1 MPKGFTDREK
11 ALIRAGLLE
20 KGRELFAA
28 YGVRK
33 TNVED
38 LTRAV
43 GISKGAFYLFFDSKE
58 ELFFELLEQFESDFQ
73 VVLLEHIA
81 RDGAP
86 PRERMRALLREALS
100 VWKHN
105 ALFAHFSREEYEY
118 LFRKLPPAKM
128 QAHLSKDD
136 AFAVEFA
143 AAWRRA
149 DVAIAREPILVSGLI
164 RALFFISLHE
174 EEFGDGIYPNVID
187 VYIELLSS
195 YLIPG
200 E

>member
-11 ALIRAGLLE
+11 GLIRAGLLE
-20 KGRELFAA
+20 KGRELFAT
-28 YGVRK
+28 YGLKK
-33 TNVED
+33 TNVEE

-81 RDGAP
+81 RDDAP
-86 PRERMRALLREALS
+86 PRERMRALLHEALS
-100 VWKHN
+100 VLKRN

-118 LFRKLPPAKM
+118 LFRKLPPETI
-128 QAHLSKDD
+128 QAHQGKDD
-136 AFAVEFA
+136 AFAVEFN
-143 AAWRRA
+143 AAWQRVG
-149 DVAIAREPILVSGLI
+149 VAIDCEPSLVSGLI
-164 RALFFISLHE
+164 RALFFMGMHE
-174 EEFGDGIYPNVID
+174 DEFGEGIYPNVIG
-187 VYIELLSS
+187 VYIDLLSH
-195 YLIPG
+195 YLVP

>member
-20 KGRELFAA
+20 KGRELFAT
-28 YGVRK
+28 YGLRK
-33 TNVED
+33 TNVEE

-58 ELFFELLEQFESDFQ
+58 ELFFELLEQFESDFR

-100 VWKHN
+100 VWKRN
-105 ALFAHFSREEYEY
+105 ALFVHFSREEYEY
-118 LFRKLPPAKM
+118 LFRKLPPETI
-128 QAHLSKDD
+128 QAHLGKDD

-149 DVAIAREPILVSGLI
+149 GVAIDCEPILVSGLI

-187 VYIELLSS
+187 VYIDLLSR
-195 YLIPG
+195 YLVP